1 MTTSGQRFR
10 RRAFRR
16 GYKVDEVDAFL
27 DRVEATL
34 AGQPVDTPVTAQE
47 VRDVEFSVRF
57 GGYDEWQVDLHLD
70 RLERQLAEMAERGL
84 LPGQGEAHTTSQAP
98 VSPVPP
104 VPHRPSPTPAGV
116 GRYGQP
122 EPPPPPRYDEQPTY
136 AGQYDRPEAYSQDL
150 TTEMHIGSL
159 GAPEWARPPGVGSP
173 VTGPPAAGVP
183 TAGPHTSGGHPTAG
197 PAIGRPPS
205 PPPGPPPHLGAPV
218 MGPPPPPPPPPPPM
232 GGPGVVGPPPAA
244 GHMTPGMGGVPAGD
258 VQRVDELRRSF
269 QPRRFGSG
277 YDRAQVDELFE
288 RIIAG
293 MTGRAPLS
301 ISEADLDP
309 SRFDLV
315 PGGYFEG
322 DVDNALREVRE
333 IIRRL

>member
-34 AGQPVDTPVTAQE
+34 AGAPVDTPVTAQE

-70 RLERQLAEMAERGL
+70 RLERQLAEMAERGA
-84 LPGQGEAHTTSQAP
+84 LPGMGEAHGAGPAP
-98 VSPVPP
+98 VSP
-104 VPHRPSPTPAGV
+104 VPHRPSPTPAGM

-122 EPPPPPRYDEQPTY
+122 EPPPPPPRYDEPTY
-136 AGQYDRPEAYSQDL
+136 AGQYDQAAAYSQDL
-150 TTEMHIGSL
+150 TTEMHIGAL
-159 GAPEWARPPGVGSP
+159 GAPDWARPPGGVGAP
-173 VTGPPAAGVP
+173 VAGQP
-183 TAGPHTSGGHPTAG
+183 GAGAPGAGPHTAGGHPVAG
-197 PAIGRPPS
+197 PPVGRPPG
-205 PPPGPPPHLGAPV
+205 PAGPPPHLGAPV
-218 MGPPPPPPPPPPPM
+218 MGPPPPPPPPPPM
-232 GGPGVVGPPPAA
+232 GGPGVVGPPPPA

-288 RIIAG
+288 RVMAG

-301 ISEADLDP
+301 VSESDLDP
-309 SRFDLV
+309 RRFDLV
-315 PGGYFEG
+315 PGGYFEA
-322 DVDNALREVRE
+322 DVDSALREVRE